1 MEFNH
6 LPSTHFLAQPRPDPF
21 QSQAAGL
28 VDTTTLAAHDFDVDT
43 RTGFMPPQPP
53 IKRLPS
59 AWEPWESALD
69 AAMSL
74 KLQLAEIVEEM
85 EVEQRSVEME
95 KSRTWRTSVA
105 QVCKN
110 CIFRHTEADLSYR
123 CRSSL

>member
-1 MEFNH
+1 MDFNP

-53 IKRLPS
+53 MKRLPS
-59 AWEPWESALD
+59 AWESWESALET
-69 AAMSL
+69 AVSQ

-85 EVEQRSVEME
+85 ELEQRLAETD
-95 KSRTWRTSVA
+95 KSRTWRTSIA
-105 QVCKN
+105 QV
-110 CIFRHTEADLSYR
+110 S
-123 CRSSL
+123 